1 MAPKVDRQM
10 LTPPPR
16 LPLLIWGA
24 GGHAKVVADV
34 ARASG
39 WVIRGFLDDT
49 PARTGELFY
58 GSSLVGSSSVLF
70 HAEAERAVAVFVAIG
85 CNAIRARCVIAAQ
98 EAGYSVPVLIHP
110 SAVVSETAEI
120 GAGTVVMAGSVV
132 QADTRIGRGGIINT
146 GASVDHDGHLG
157 EFVHVAPGA
166 RLTGEVVV
174 GDQTLIGTG
183 AVVIPRCRIG
193 RMCIVGAGAVV
204 VTDVMDGMTV
214 VGVPAEPHKR

>member
-1 MAPKVDRQM
+1 M
-10 LTPPPR
+10 LTIPPR

-39 WVIRGFLDDT
+39 WEVRGFLDDT
-49 PARTGELFY
+49 PSRTGGVFY
-58 GSSLVGSSSVLF
+58 GSPLMGPSSVLF
-70 HAEAERAVAVFVAIG
+70 RAEAEQTVAVFVAIG
-85 CNAIRARCVIAAQ
+85 CNAVRARCVIAAQ
-98 EAGYSVPVLIHP
+98 DAGYSVPVLIHP
-110 SAVVSETAEI
+110 SAIVSETVEM
-120 GAGTVVMAGSVV
+120 GAGTIVMAGSVV
-132 QADTRIGRGGIINT
+132 QADTRMGRGGIINT
-146 GASVDHDGHLG
+146 GASVDHDGQLG

-174 GDQTLIGTG
+174 GDQTLIGAG

-204 VTDVMDGMTV
+204 VTDVLDGMTV
-214 VGVPAEPHKR
+214 VGVPAGPHGR